1 MEKEQEVIEQ
11 VFNWIELADTLKWP
25 IVVLIILLFLI
36 KPIKSLINRITKVG
50 YGDKSLEA
58 TKQNVTQK
66 IEEQE
71 ISAIDRAI
79 GLFRSET
86 IDTFTSS
93 VEVETELGQ
102 LKSDKE
108 KVDRLKN
115 YSTIIYIMRHFDSI
129 YSSIFG
135 SQIRILERLNT
146 LQPETRETLKFYYDN
161 AQKYNPKFYENYPYE
176 DFLNFMFSFNLI
188 REDDGNIGIT
198 ILGVDFLKY
207 LTESNKDV
215 NKLN

>member
-1 MEKEQEVIEQ
+1 MEKKQEVIEQ

-25 IVVLIILLFLI
+25 IVVLIILLFLL